1 MKEKKISLTIE
12 SRLENVPLVGTAINN
27 ICAQIPLSSKE
38 AHTVELCVAEAM
50 VNSIKH
56 AYLGA
61 PDQKVEIVLYID
73 SEVLEINIIDYGIS
87 MNPELVKGELPDWSA
102 SQQDNLEALSSS
114 GRGLMIIQNHMDLV
128 SYRIEKSRNT
138 LTMRKNLKT
147 AKENGL

>member
-12 SRLENVPLVGTAINN
+12 SRLENVPLVSTTINN

-38 AHTVELCVAEAM
+38 AHTVELCVTEAV

-61 PDQKVEIVLYID
+61 PDQKVEIILYID
-73 SEVLEINIIDYGIS
+73 SENIEISIIDFGKS
-87 MNPELVKGELPDWSA
+87 MNPELVEGNLANGSVCQLDDLEDLP
-102 SQQDNLEALSSS
+102 SS

-128 SYRIEKSRNT
+128 SYRIEKSRNV
-138 LTMRKNLKT
+138 LTMSKNIKT
-147 AKENGL
+147 AKGHGL

>member
-12 SRLENVPLVGTAINN
+12 SRLENVRLVSTAINN

-38 AHTVELCVAEAM
+38 AHTVELCVTEAV

-61 PDQKVEIVLYID
+61 TDQKVEIILYID
-73 SEVLEINIIDYGIS
+73 SENIEINIIDFGKS
-87 MNPELVKGELPDWSA
+87 MNPELVKSNLPTGSVCR
-102 SQQDNLEALSSS
+102 QDDLENLPIS

-138 LTMRKNLKT
+138 LTMKKNIKT
-147 AKENGL
+147 AKGHGL